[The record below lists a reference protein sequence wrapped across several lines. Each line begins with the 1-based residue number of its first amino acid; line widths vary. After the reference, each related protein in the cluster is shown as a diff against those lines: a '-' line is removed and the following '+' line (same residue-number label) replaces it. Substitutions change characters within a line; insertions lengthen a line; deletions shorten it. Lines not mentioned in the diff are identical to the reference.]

1 MRHFGIHKGHAA
13 CPPVSPTLWLVFAVA
28 LAGCSR
34 GPERAPA
41 IGEAFAGPSTLSIH
55 KEIDPKSAIV
65 GVAPHGDRLEITA
78 QRRRWYK
85 VRTPAGVEGW
95 TEDRELLDSG
105 QMNRLKDLAKETAGL
120 PSQGAATTFDTLN
133 IHTEPNRLS
142 ASFLQVKEGEK
153 FDVIAHRVITRA
165 PLPKREL
172 VPRKPKAIPAKKA
185 KKTNGIPP
193 PPPPPAPAPPTDW
206 VALSRQQ
213 ARIPEEDLPPA
224 AKDDWTLVRTHD
236 GQSGWVL
243 TSRVYMSIPD
253 EVAQY
258 AEGHR
263 ITSYFSLG
271 TVQDKDQKKDV
282 WLWTTSVGLGEDH
295 DFDGYRIFGWNTKR
309 HRYETTFIQRRER
322 GFFPVLVNGSKFSV
336 CLEMPDGTRV
346 RKQFSLE
353 GNRVRLMG
361 QRTCERSFGDGEQGE
376 TGETAHIEIREA
388 PAKPGMFD
396 GLMKRL
402 KGLVGK

>member
-1 MRHFGIHKGHAA
+1 MVVCG
-13 CPPVSPTLWLVFAVA
+13 

-34 GPERAPA
+34 GPERASS
-41 IGEAFAGPSTLSIH
+41 IGEAFAGPVTLNIH
-55 KEIDPKSAIV
+55 KEIDPKSAVV
-65 GVAPHGDRLEITA
+65 GTARHGERLEITS

-85 VRTPAGVEGW
+85 VRTAAGVEGW
-95 TEDRELLDSG
+95 TEDRELLDTG
-105 QMNRLKDLAKETAGL
+105 QMTRLKDLAKETAGL
-120 PSQGAATTFDTLN
+120 PSQGAGTTFDTLN

-153 FDVIAHRVITRA
+153 FDVIAHKVFTRA
-165 PLPKREL
+165 ALPKREL
-172 VPRKPKAIPAKKA
+172 VPPKPKRVAV
-185 KKTNGIPP
+185 KKTKKTSGIQPP
-193 PPPPPAPAPPTDW
+193 PRPPAPALPVDW

-224 AKDDWTLVRTHD
+224 AKDDWTLVRTHY

-271 TVQDKDQKKDV
+271 TVEDQGAKKDI

-295 DFDGYRIFGWNTKR
+295 DFDGYRIFGWNIRR

-322 GFFPVLVNGSKFSV
+322 GYFPVLVKGTTFSV
-336 CLEMPDGTRV
+336 CLEEPDGSRA

-353 GNRVRLMG
+353 GNRVRLTG
-361 QRTCERSFGDGEQGE
+361 RIACEKSFGEGDQGE
-376 TGETAHIEIREA
+376 TGEAAHIEIHEEL
-388 PAKPGMFD
+388 PKPGFFE
-396 GLMKRL
+396 RL
-402 KGLVGK
+402 KQRFKGGAGK

>member
-1 MRHFGIHKGHAA
+1 VAHALLRA
-13 CPPVSPTLWLVFAVA
+13 ASRLFSTLSLVAIVFV
-28 LAGCSR
+28 LAGCAR

-41 IGEAFAGPSTLSIH
+41 IGEAFAGPANLSLH
-55 KEIDPKSAIV
+55 KEIDPKSAVV
-65 GVAPHGDRLEITA
+65 GTAHHGDKLEITA

-85 VRTPAGVEGW
+85 VRTPAGIEGW
-95 TEDRELLDSG
+95 TEDRELLDTG

-153 FDVIAHRVITRA
+153 FDVIAHRVLTRGA
-165 PLPKREL
+165 LPKREL
-172 VPRKPKAIPAKKA
+172 VTPKPKIVPAKKA
-185 KKTNGIPP
+185 KKTSGVPP
-193 PPPPPAPAPPTDW
+193 PPPPKPPALPVDW

-271 TVQDKDQKKDV
+271 SVQDKDEKKDT

-295 DFDGYRIFGWNTKR
+295 DFDGYRIFGWNLKR

-322 GFFPVLVNGSKFSV
+322 GFFPVLVQGSTFSV
-336 CLEMPDGTRV
+336 CLEGDDGNRV
-346 RKQFSLE
+346 RKQYSLE
-353 GNRVRLMG
+353 GNRVRAMG
-361 QRTCERSFGDGEQGE
+361 QKPCEKLFEDGGQGE
-376 TGETAHIEIREA
+376 TGESAHIVMHEA
-388 PAKPGMFD
+388 PAKPGMFER
-396 GLMKRL
+396 LKERL